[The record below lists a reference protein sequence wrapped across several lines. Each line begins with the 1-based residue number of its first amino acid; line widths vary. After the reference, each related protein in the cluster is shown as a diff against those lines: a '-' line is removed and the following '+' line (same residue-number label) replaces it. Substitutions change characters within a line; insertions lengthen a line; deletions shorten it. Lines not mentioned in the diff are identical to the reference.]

1 MALTSHDQ
9 IPTEVLDGA
18 VKEYSRDRIYVLTAL
33 FLGAITVIEVL
44 TYAAP
49 DFPLWADSLLVPVL
63 MILMAVKFF
72 TVLYIFMHLRF
83 DKKLL
88 TVLLLLGPGAGG
100 AGVPGGA
107 VGLPHLV
114 RDTATPRLDDLA
126 LHAVAATTVG
136 AVA

>member
-9 IPTEVLDGA
+9 IPTQVLDGA
-18 VKEYSRDRIYVLTAL
+18 VREYSRDKVYVLTAL

-72 TVLYIFMHLRF
+72 TVAYVFMHLRF
-83 DKKLL
+83 DKPLLTRLFYSGLVLAVLVYL
-88 TVLLLLGPGAGG
+88 TVLSAFRIWWPGEHG
-100 AGVPGGA
+100 
-107 VGLPHLV
+107 
-114 RDTATPRLDDLA
+114 
-126 LHAVAATTVG
+126 
-136 AVA
+136 